1 MSTAIDE
8 LYNEKHTDFGRLN
21 TPDLRLFT
29 EQSNK
34 KPEIL
39 CVDIL
44 EHIQNCPVCSKL
56 YTYNN
61 PNSGSKE
68 NFKNSKETN
77 EKTNNLFLYI
87 GVPVLLIFI
96 VLIIYLI
103 IKMKNNDR
111 RSRRLF
117 NSPSYRSK

>member
-1 MSTAIDE
+1 MSTTIDE

-34 KPEIL
+34 KPEML

-56 YTYNN
+56 YTYNE

-68 NFKNSKETN
+68 NFKNTKETS
-77 EKTNNLFLYI
+77 EKSTNNLFLYL
-87 GVPVLLIFI
+87 GLVVLLLFLL
-96 VLIIYLI
+96 VIIYLI
-103 IKMKNNDR
+103 VNRDR
-111 RSRRLF
+111 RHRKLF
-117 NSPSYRSK
+117 HSPSYRSK